1 MNTSMPTP
9 FSLPP
14 LLLNGFII
22 DRGQLSPDTR
32 NALAAAL
39 GAGTVG
45 YSQIRLPN
53 GRAAGKWTAKGY
65 LSST

>member
-1 MNTSMPTP
+1 MNMPTP
-9 FSLPP
+9 FSLPH

-39 GAGTVG
+39 SAGEVEYT
-45 YSQIRLPN
+45 QIRLPN
-53 GRAAGKWTAKGY
+53 GRAAGKWTAKAY
-65 LSST
+65 LSTT